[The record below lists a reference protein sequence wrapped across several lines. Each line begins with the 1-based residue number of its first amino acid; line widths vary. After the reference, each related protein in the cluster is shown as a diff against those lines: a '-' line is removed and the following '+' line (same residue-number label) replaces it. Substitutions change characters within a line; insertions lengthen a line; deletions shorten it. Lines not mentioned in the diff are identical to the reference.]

1 MKPMKETLTNPDLL
15 TPVYVFDEDAF
26 IANANKM
33 TAAFKK
39 YYPNFKLAY
48 SYKTNYAN
56 HICKLADSLG
66 CFAEVVS
73 PMELQ
78 HALEC
83 GVDVEN
89 IVYNGVI
96 RADRQKL
103 LVAQLAYGGKV
114 NVDNIDELIAIDK
127 MAEARRIKANI
138 GVRLNFDI
146 GNGLVSRFGIDTE
159 GEDFNKMIAILRES
173 KYLKLVGVHCH
184 ISKAREIEFW
194 KERVR
199 KMLYYIGK
207 LETAGILDLQYIDLG
222 SNMYA
227 PMEKSLAKQFG
238 DKIPSYRDYAKVIG
252 KKLRRAF
259 KKNKP
264 LLIVEPGTPLVAN
277 TVSVLSTVVG
287 IKEVQGKTFATMDCS
302 KFNLGAIAGVKN
314 VPIKVFHNSEGM
326 DLVDADLVGFTCIE
340 DDVVNRNYT
349 GKLAVGDR
357 ILFKNVGAYSNTFAP
372 QFIMPVIGMITAKGE
387 EIKERDGLL
396 YPFKNYR

>member
-1 MKPMKETLTNPDLL
+1 MKAMMDTLTNPDFR

-26 IANANKM
+26 IANANRM

-39 YYPNFKLAY
+39 YYPNFKIAY

-56 HICKLADSLG
+56 HICKLADSIG
-66 CFAEVVS
+66 CYAEVVS
-73 PMELQ
+73 PMEVQ
-78 HALEC
+78 HALDC
-83 GVDVEN
+83 GVEMSN

-96 RADRQKL
+96 RNDGQKFV
-103 LVAQLAYGGKV
+103 VAQYGGKV
-114 NVDNIDELIAIDK
+114 NVDNIDELVSLNKIA
-127 MAEARRIKANI
+127 ESRRIKVNI

-159 GEDFNKMIAILRES
+159 GEDFAKMIAVLKDS

-199 KMLYYIGK
+199 KMVYYIRR
-207 LETAGILDLQYIDLG
+207 LETAGVLDLQYIDLG

-238 DKIPSYRDYAKVIG
+238 DKIPSYGEYARVIC
-252 KKLRRAF
+252 KKIRNAF
-259 KKNKP
+259 KKERP

-277 TVSVLSTVVG
+277 TVGVLSTVVG

-302 KFNLGAIAGVKN
+302 KFNLGAISGVKN
-314 VPIKVFHNSEGM
+314 VPIKVFHNSKGM
-326 DLVDADLVGFTCIE
+326 DLVEADLVGFTCIE

-372 QFIMPVIGMITAKGE
+372 QFIMPVIGMITDNGK
-387 EIKERDGLL
+387 EIKERDD
-396 YPFKNYR
+396 YRRPFENYR